1 MMTKKLKM
9 IKTKCPI
16 CGSKKNYEILYKSNF
31 KLSDFNREIF
41 SARRMPDRIHYQI
54 VRCNKDGLVRSN
66 PILSPSKL
74 FKLYEV
80 SSLDYGDETKNLANT
95 YFNNL
100 KKVLSLIS
108 KKDNILE
115 IGCGNGF
122 LLEKLSREGFK
133 NVYGIEP
140 SKDAVNK
147 AKADIKKR
155 IYCDVLK
162 KDIIKDKKFKLIC
175 FFQTLDHIPSPNSFL
190 DECYRLLEKGGFI
203 VSFNHN
209 IEGSSSKILKEKS
222 PIIDIEHTVFY
233 SPKTIQKLFEKHKFK
248 VLQVYSPSNIISIKH
263 FIKLFPMPRNIKNLI
278 SNTKYDFLN
287 LSFPLKL
294 GNLCLI

>member
-1 MMTKKLKM
+1 M

-147 AKADIKKR
+147 AKADIKPR
-155 IYCDVLK
+155 SRREYEHSD
-162 KDIIKDKKFKLIC
+162 DIEKMEGEIASATGCKVKLYR
-175 FFQTLDHIPSPNSFL
+175 SAKGG
-190 DECYRLLEKGGFI
+190 RLLLIF
-203 VSFNHN
+203 
-209 IEGSSSKILKEKS
+209 SSGEQL
-222 PIIDIEHTVFY
+222 
-233 SPKTIQKLFEKHKFK
+233 
-248 VLQVYSPSNIISIKH
+248 
-263 FIKLFPMPRNIKNLI
+263 
-278 SNTKYDFLN
+278 NTLYTRLT
-287 LSFPLKL
+287 S
-294 GNLCLI
+294 